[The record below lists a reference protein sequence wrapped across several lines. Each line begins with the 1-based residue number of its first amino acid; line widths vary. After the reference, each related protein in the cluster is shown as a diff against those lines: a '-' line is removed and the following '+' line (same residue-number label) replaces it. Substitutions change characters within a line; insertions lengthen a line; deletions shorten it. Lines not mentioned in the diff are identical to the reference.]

1 MMMKYWKKYNEVWN
15 KIESLFKKEFNSEP
29 VYNDK
34 YIKTKISLNAH
45 FYDNNNNNSN
55 NNNNEMPK
63 ETERYTCLF
72 VILLDSIINVDEK
85 YYLQVFLIECKY
97 AIKNK
102 SVMNVIREQ

>member
-45 FYDNNNNNSN
+45 FYDNNNNSN

-63 ETERYTCLF
+63 ENERYTCLF
-72 VILLDSIINVDEK
+72 VILLDSIINVDKK
-85 YYLQVFLIECKY
+85 YYPQVFLIECKY

-102 SVMNVIREQ
+102 SVMNVIREL